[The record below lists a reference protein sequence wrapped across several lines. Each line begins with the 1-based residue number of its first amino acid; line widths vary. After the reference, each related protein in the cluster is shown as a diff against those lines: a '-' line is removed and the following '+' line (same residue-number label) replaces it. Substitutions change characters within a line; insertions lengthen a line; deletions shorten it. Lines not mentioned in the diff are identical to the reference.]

1 MLLAVVATIILACAV
16 HFPLSIAT
24 PSKNVSQT
32 AIDMLEQLRSN
43 VESLPDVAFSRLALA
58 GQYRNALSNKIGAVI
73 HQVEAG
79 AIKGAIEK
87 LTNDLIDKIDKWT
100 IDPSKTQLMEQVN
113 DIIDLLG
120 QYL

>member
-1 MLLAVVATIILACAV
+1 MLLAVAAPIILACAV

-32 AIDMLEQLRSN
+32 AITLLETLISDI
-43 VESLPDVAFSRLALA
+43 EILPDAAFSRLALA
-58 GQYRNALSNKIGAVI
+58 GQYRNVLSNKIGAVI

-100 IDPSKTQLMEQVN
+100 IDPTKTQLTEQIN